1 MICVIIAVR
10 AIRRNSGGGKLMT
23 NLSQIKRD
31 RMKAFLETLKE
42 VNSSDEQIK
51 AINEIENFLDEKRYG
66 LIWEEHEEQVDV
78 MMRDNIPVFTEDE
91 SKKIISDPEKPMNFL
106 LEGDNLH
113 SLYLLEKTHKGKVD
127 IIYIDPP
134 YNTTNEGFTYDDKKV
149 DINDGFRHSKWIS
162 FMHKR
167 LKVAKNI
174 LSPNGI
180 LFISIDDNEY
190 QNIKSLCDEIFGTTS
205 FVTSFIWQKKTGA
218 SDAKGIATIT
228 EYILCYCN
236 NRDKSKWN
244 NIFSQNFGSYDKNR
258 YRHTDDYY
266 DERGPFYFDNLDR
279 GGLTYSDSMNFGVE
293 APDGTIVFPNGRQS
307 FENDGWIWKWS
318 KSKIQWGFENG
329 FLEFQKSSNKQ
340 GGWALKYKNYL
351 NVDNEGNPI
360 DRSAPFKNLIQFV
373 INQAG
378 TNELKYMFNNKSPFS
393 NPKPSELIKY
403 LISLSN
409 KQDALVVDFFA
420 GSGTTGHAILKLNK
434 EDGGERRF
442 ILATNNENN
451 IAEEITFERIKKVIN
466 GYKTSSKSSDLL
478 YEYKFT
484 VSKLNKADEVLQNV
498 EKVIAENK
506 DKYDTITKTMKDNTL
521 RVQGEYKKNSMVM
534 GIPANIKYFKTDFIP
549 RSADE
554 DHSLTDDLLNHIKEM
569 AELEFGVDLDTSL
582 NIKMVMDEDELDEFF
597 EEETNCDLTL
607 LVPTFVLLKGV
618 QEYVAEQRNI
628 TLIRVPDYYFATEL
642 KEAGE
647 L

>member
-1 MICVIIAVR
+1 MA
-10 AIRRNSGGGKLMT
+10 

-42 VNSSDEQIK
+42 ANSSDEQIK

-66 LIWEEHEEQVDV
+66 LVWEEHEEQVDV

-91 SKKIISDPEKPMNFL
+91 SKKIISDPEKPMNFI

-162 FMHKR
+162 FMQKR
-167 LKVAKNI
+167 IKIAKNI

-190 QNIKSLCDEIFGTTS
+190 QNIKSLCDEMFGTTS

-236 NRDKSKWN
+236 NQDKSKWN

-258 YRHTDDYY
+258 YRYTDDYY

-293 APDGTIVFPNGRQS
+293 APDGTIVFPNGRQE

-318 KSKIQWGFENG
+318 KNKIEWGFENG

-378 TNELKYMFNNKSPFS
+378 TNELKSMFNNQSPFS
-393 NPKPSELIKY
+393 NPKPSDLIKY

-451 IAEEITFERIKKVIN
+451 IAETITFERIKKVIN
-466 GYKTSSKSSDLL
+466 GYKTSSKASDLL

-484 VSKLNKADEVLQNV
+484 FSKLNKADEVLQNV
-498 EKVIAENK
+498 AKVISENE
-506 DKYDTITKTMKDNTL
+506 DKYETITKTMKDNTL
-521 RVQGEYKKNSMVM
+521 IVQGEYKKNSMVA
-534 GIPANIKYFKTDFIP
+534 GIPSNLKYFKTDFIP
-549 RSADE
+549 RTTDE
-554 DHSLTDDLLNHIKEM
+554 DDSLTDNLLDHIKEM
-569 AELEFGVDLDTSL
+569 VELELSVDLLTSQ
-582 NIKMVMDEDELDEFF
+582 NVKIVMDECELDEFF
-597 EEETNCDLTL
+597 EEDTNSDVTL
-607 LVPTFVLLKGV
+607 LLPTFVLLKGA

-642 KEAGE
+642 REAGE

>member
-1 MICVIIAVR
+1 MA
-10 AIRRNSGGGKLMT
+10 

-31 RMKAFLETLKE
+31 RMKAFLDSLKE
-42 VNSSDEQIK
+42 ANDSDEQIK

-66 LIWEEHEEQVDV
+66 LVWEEHEEQVDV
-78 MMRDNIPVFTEDE
+78 MMRNNIPVFTEDK
-91 SKKIISDPEKPMNFL
+91 SKKIIGDPQKPMNFI

-113 SLYLLEKTHKGKVD
+113 SLHLLEKTHKGKVD

-162 FMHKR
+162 FMNRRIK
-167 LKVAKNI
+167 LAKKI
-174 LSPNGI
+174 LSPNGV

-190 QNIKSLCDEIFGTTS
+190 QNIKSLCDEIFGSNS

-236 NRDKSKWN
+236 NRDKSQWN
-244 NIFSQNFGSYDKNR
+244 NIFSQNFGSYDRNR

-266 DERGPFYFDNLDR
+266 EERGPFYFDNLDR

-307 FENDGWIWKWS
+307 FDNDGWIWKWS
-318 KSKIQWGFENG
+318 KSKVEWGFENG
-329 FLEFQKSSNKQ
+329 FLEFQKSTNKEC
-340 GGWALKYKNYL
+340 GWALKYKNYL

-360 DRSAPFKNLIQFV
+360 DRSAPYKNLIQFV

-378 TNELKYMFNNKSPFS
+378 TNELKYMFDNKCPFS

-409 KQDALVVDFFA
+409 KQDALIVDFFA
-420 GSGTTGHAILKLNK
+420 GSGTTGHATLKLNK

-451 IAEEITFERIKKVIN
+451 IAEEITYERIKKIIN
-466 GYKTSSKSSDLL
+466 GYKTSSKLSELL

-484 VSKLNKADEVLQNV
+484 VSKLAKADEVLQKI
-498 EKVIAENK
+498 EKVVAENK
-506 DKYDTITKTMKDNTL
+506 HKYDSITKTMKDNTL
-521 RVQGEYKKNSMVM
+521 KVQGEYKKNSVVE
-534 GIPANIKYFKTDFIP
+534 GIAANLKYFKTDFIP
-549 RSADE
+549 SSINENDLLE
-554 DHSLTDDLLNHIKEM
+554 DDLLKHIKEM
-569 AELEFGVDLDTSL
+569 AELEFSVDFETSSNVKIIL
-582 NIKMVMDEDELDEFF
+582 DEDELDQFF
-597 EEETNCDLTL
+597 EEEGNSNLTL
-607 LVPTFVLLKGV
+607 LLPTYVLLKGT
-618 QEYVAEQRNI
+618 QGYIAEKRNI
-628 TLIRVPDYYFATEL
+628 TIIRVPDYYFGKEL

>member
-1 MICVIIAVR
+1 
-10 AIRRNSGGGKLMT
+10 MT
-23 NLSQIKRD
+23 NLSRIKRD

>member
-1 MICVIIAVR
+1 
-10 AIRRNSGGGKLMT
+10 MT

>member
-1 MICVIIAVR
+1 
-10 AIRRNSGGGKLMT
+10 
-23 NLSQIKRD
+23 
-31 RMKAFLETLKE
+31 
-42 VNSSDEQIK
+42 
-51 AINEIENFLDEKRYG
+51 
-66 LIWEEHEEQVDV
+66 
-78 MMRDNIPVFTEDE
+78 
-91 SKKIISDPEKPMNFL
+91 
-106 LEGDNLH
+106 
-113 SLYLLEKTHKGKVD
+113 
-127 IIYIDPP
+127 
-134 YNTTNEGFTYDDKKV
+134 
-149 DINDGFRHSKWIS
+149 
-162 FMHKR
+162 
-167 LKVAKNI
+167 
-174 LSPNGI
+174 
-180 LFISIDDNEY
+180 
-190 QNIKSLCDEIFGTTS
+190 
-205 FVTSFIWQKKTGA
+205 
-218 SDAKGIATIT
+218 

-236 NRDKSKWN
+236 NQDKSKWN

-258 YRHTDDYY
+258 YRYTDDYY

-293 APDGTIVFPNGRQS
+293 APDGTIVFPNGRQE

-318 KSKIQWGFENG
+318 KNKIEWGFENG

-378 TNELKYMFNNKSPFS
+378 TNELKSMFNNQSPFS
-393 NPKPSELIKY
+393 NPKPSDLIKY

-451 IAEEITFERIKKVIN
+451 IAETITFERIKKVIN
-466 GYKTSSKSSDLL
+466 GYKTSSKASDLL

-484 VSKLNKADEVLQNV
+484 FSKLNKADEVLQNV
-498 EKVIAENK
+498 AKVISENE
-506 DKYDTITKTMKDNTL
+506 DKYETITKTMKDNTL
-521 RVQGEYKKNSMVM
+521 IVQGEYKKNSMVA
-534 GIPANIKYFKTDFIP
+534 GIPSNLKYFKTDFIP
-549 RSADE
+549 RTTDE
-554 DHSLTDDLLNHIKEM
+554 DDSLTDNLLDHIKEM
-569 AELEFGVDLDTSL
+569 VELELSVDLLTSQ
-582 NIKMVMDEDELDEFF
+582 NVKIVMDECELDEFF
-597 EEETNCDLTL
+597 EEDTNSDVTL
-607 LVPTFVLLKGV
+607 LLPTFVLLKGA

-642 KEAGE
+642 REAGE

>member
-218 SDAKGIATIT
+218 SDAKGIASIT
-228 EYILCYCN
+228 EYILSYCN